1 MLQVC
6 ILAIAGLFAAL
17 IVKKDKPEY
26 ATLIILF
33 TGFLISMR
41 VLGVLDA
48 ILKEMENWRD
58 VLSENVVY
66 INLFIKLIGIT
77 YICEFAANLCRDL
90 GYSALS
96 NHIELFGKVTIMAAG
111 FPVIKTMIE
120 MLEEIMR

>member
-33 TGFLISMR
+33 TGFLIAMR

-120 MLEEIMR
+120 MLEEIMG